1 MKKCLLIF
9 SFILFGFVS
18 YGQFGL
24 GISPAI
30 VWDTSPDA
38 ISAFAVG
45 GEINYQFTDLHEH
58 VAIQPSL
65 NYVLGV
71 NSVLYYTTWFG
82 SYWDHSHYVG
92 LGIPIMY
99 YLEENHE
106 GLYLDFAPQLGVL
119 LEPSWKL
126 PDNYSRAQAGL
137 GLGFGYDSGK
147 LQIEFGFGIG
157 LSGQYKR
164 RSAGLGVTYL
174 IDNLF

>member
-18 YGQFGL
+18 YGQFGV

-30 VWDTSPDA
+30 VWDTGPDA

-45 GEINYQFTDLHEH
+45 GEINYKFTDLDEH

-65 NYVLGV
+65 NYVFGV
-71 NSVLYYTTWFG
+71 NSVLYYSSWSG
-82 SYWDHSHYVG
+82 YYWDHSHSVG

-106 GLYLDFAPQLGVL
+106 GLYLGFAPQLGVIL
-119 LEPSWKL
+119 SSP
-126 PDNYSRAQAGL
+126 PDTYSRAQAGL
-137 GLGFGYDSGK
+137 GFGFGYDAGK
-147 LQIEFGFGIG
+147 LQIGFGFGIG
-157 LSGQYKR
+157 LSGQYKG

-174 IDNLF
+174 IGNLF